1 MKQRALD
8 SVILVAP
15 GKQASLMAYFDDD
28 GRLAVDRDG
37 NLLDLPNGR
46 PGKWKGK
53 VGFLL
58 LDAVAHARAN
68 GAKDTAAAIEI
79 LRKQKPRRQR
89 DHDWRGYKARY
100 LAKAY
105 VEAKEFWRPYF
116 ARRQLGDKDKSIW
129 FPDTKTAKKKLPLFL
144 KPR

>member
-1 MKQRALD
+1 MKRPALE
-8 SVILVAP
+8 SVVLVAP

-46 PGKWKGK
+46 PGKWKGRT
-53 VGFLL
+53 GFLL
-58 LDAVAHARAN
+58 LDAIAHARAD

-79 LRKQKPRRQR
+79 LRKRKPERPSKYP
-89 DHDWRGYKARY
+89 DWRGYKARY

-116 ARRQLGDKDKSIW
+116 ARRQLGDQDKTIW
-129 FPDTKTAKKKLPLFL
+129 FPDIKTAKKK
-144 KPR
+144 